1 MSCEIIPIIK
11 NNSSLYS
18 KFITNAVNASPNV
31 QKNFLNVTKNVA
43 ETIKK
48 ILIDADLIINLD
60 YEPSNFWNINKNKTA
75 CFVDGGVDKCSIMSA
90 APLSIRAGS
99 YIVNPSSELG
109 KRELFEES
117 MVFLG
122 DLYDAKN
129 DLYELETDDFEEDQM
144 LNKKKDGAR
153 IIFEAATLVKH
164 ILLKRDFDYC
174 FLHGPIEATIMPFTV
189 KGFPSF
195 TKFAVENIIPVYDK
209 QKINNNDS
217 RHFINVYLECVK
229 LINKS
234 HFPIY
239 GIVETSTSAPYIKN
253 LLFKY
258 RGNKIISETD
268 FRKILS
274 TIKKYKIT
282 DSNLFEIILK
292 KNQALKPLIIKKQI
306 SGFNVTSGSQ
316 WEDKMDLFPN
326 VSIGYIK
333 VSDNQSPIRIESL
346 QNPVNLKKDYEY
358 ILATSKLLPNYGFP
372 VGLSV
377 VDKFAKIPNWMGK
390 ASRNYY
396 TTYFL
401 KEAIKQK
408 NPNTIS
414 VALKVLSKSNRSWLT
429 RPTMRRFK

>member
-1 MSCEIIPIIK
+1 MDNII
-11 NNSSLYS
+11 
-18 KFITNAVNASPNV
+18 
-31 QKNFLNVTKNVA
+31 
-43 ETIKK
+43 
-48 ILIDADLIINLD
+48 
-60 YEPSNFWNINKNKTA
+60 
-75 CFVDGGVDKCSIMSA
+75 
-90 APLSIRAGS
+90 
-99 YIVNPSSELG
+99 
-109 KRELFEES
+109 
-117 MVFLG
+117 
-122 DLYDAKN
+122 
-129 DLYELETDDFEEDQM
+129 
-144 LNKKKDGAR
+144 
-153 IIFEAATLVKH
+153 
-164 ILLKRDFDYC
+164 
-174 FLHGPIEATIMPFTV
+174 
-189 KGFPSF
+189 
-195 TKFAVENIIPVYDK
+195 ENIICYFF
-209 QKINNNDS
+209 QIQCNIKINHFQTLKYS
-217 RHFINVYLECVK
+217 RHKATDALLDKILDLSDKFVEVYLGHFNVK
-229 LINKS
+229 PKFDS
-234 HFPIY
+234 
-239 GIVETSTSAPYIKN
+239 K
-253 LLFKY
+253 
-258 RGNKIISETD
+258 NKI
-268 FRKILS
+268 
-274 TIKKYKIT
+274 YIT
-282 DSNLFEIILK
+282 NVDDNEIIILRDKGNILNDEIKGDLK
-292 KNQALKPLIIKKQI
+292 LFIKVENKTQFERKGLDLIIKKQI